1 MTGEDTVASS
11 LARSS
16 GIWSRSGTRAVLAGV
31 VGGAAVGALDGFVTG
46 LASGSARGLVAILPV
61 AGGGLVGV
69 AGAVLVGAQLLLTTA
84 TCWLTRRWPPLARW
98 RPTVLAAVVLAAPL
112 MIHDGLAL
120 FAGAHARTI
129 PGRRLWSA
137 LAIGAG
143 LFGCALAAQVVSRF
157 VPWLERARANRVLR
171 VVGVLALGGVMAGLF
186 GVNRLVLPRLYPWFH
201 LTLSAI
207 MLVLAVLAARIA
219 LAAPG
224 AQDDGGGLSAGRRAR
239 AWRLP
244 GFALAAAV
252 LAAAIATPRLG
263 RSQTLLFLAHERT
276 QLVGRALALLPLRRG
291 PRVPMVHREA
301 GSLPTGALPEGPH
314 RPKADVIIITI
325 DALRAD
331 HVGAYGYARNTTPHI
346 DALAKRG
353 VRFERA
359 YSQAPNTSFS
369 STTILTGKYYPTLA
383 RLRPPDGQ
391 DTLPLLL
398 RRYGIKT
405 AAFYPPAVFYVEPD
419 KLKAYAAS
427 NFHFEY
433 VKVGGYVDA
442 PARVTEIA
450 DFFAADHPARAFL
463 WVHFFEPHEPYVR
476 WPAHDFGPADID
488 RYDSE
493 IARVDA
499 AVGQLLAYLAL
510 RRPGAIVIVSADH
523 GEEFDEHGGRYHGTT
538 LYEEQLRVPLIIAVP
553 GVPPH
558 VVQGPVELVDLAP
571 TILGLLDIP
580 VPVRMR
586 GTDLGPWLAHP
597 PAPSSRLTTAFAELG
612 DQRMVAT
619 AVDKLIC
626 TDKEG
631 FCAYYD
637 LQIDPR
643 EQKNLADAR
652 PDRVAQLRGDLDDW
666 LADNTVL
673 EAARDDRG
681 GAAVVPPAIERGRLG
696 DPGAASDLAALLA
709 SMEPVD
715 VRREAARLLVVALP
729 ARPETRAAVIGARR
743 SEDPEI
749 AAWATVAAARL
760 GDAEARVQ
768 LSADLAQPGASGDS
782 DRRTFAALALAEA
795 RDPQAVPILAAAL
808 ADCHDIGVCRQIV
821 LALGRARDRRG
832 AAALVARLPVVIG
845 RRDVVE
851 ALGQIADPNSA
862 EALVERLLEDEYV
875 PVRAQAALAL
885 AAIGGAKAQVGL
897 DHAAKREREPAV
909 KAAIEKARRQ
919 D

>member
-1 MTGEDTVASS
+1 MTREGTVASS
-11 LARSS
+11 LARSL
-16 GIWSRSGTRAVLAGV
+16 GIWSRSGARAVLAGV
-31 VGGAAVGALDGFVTG
+31 VGGAAAGALDGFVTG

-61 AGGGLVGV
+61 AGAGLVGM
-69 AGAVLVGAQLLLTTA
+69 AGAMLVGAHRLLTAA
-84 TCWLTRRWPPLARW
+84 TCWLTGRWPPLARW
-98 RPTVLAAVVLAAPL
+98 RPGGLAAVALAAPL
-112 MIHDGLAL
+112 IIHDGLAL

-143 LFGCALAAQVVSRF
+143 LFGCALAARAVSRF

-171 VVGVLALGGVMAGLF
+171 VVGVLVLGGVMAGLF
-186 GVNRLVLPRLYPWFH
+186 GVNRFVLPRLYPWFH
-201 LTLSAI
+201 LTLSATI
-207 MLVLAVLAARIA
+207 LVLAVLAARIA
-219 LAAPG
+219 LAAQA
-224 AQDDGGGLSAGRRAR
+224 AQDDVGVSRAR
-239 AWRLP
+239 GWRAP
-244 GFALAAAV
+244 GLALAAAV
-252 LAAAIATPRLG
+252 LAAVIATPRLG

-331 HVGAYGYARNTTPHI
+331 HVGAYGYARNTTPHL

-476 WPAHDFGPADID
+476 WPEHDFGPTDID

-510 RRPGAIVIVSADH
+510 HRPGAIVIVSADH

-586 GTDLGPWLAHP
+586 GTDLGPWLANP

-643 EQKNLADAR
+643 EQKNLVDAR
-652 PDRVAQLRGDLDDW
+652 PGRVAQLRGDLDDW

-696 DPGAASDLAALLA
+696 DPAAAADLAALLA
-709 SMEPVD
+709 SMEPAE

-729 ARPETRAAVIGARR
+729 GRPETRAAVIAARR
-743 SEDPEI
+743 SQDPEI
-749 AAWATVAAARL
+749 AAWAAVAAARL
-760 GDAEARVQ
+760 GDAEARAQ
-768 LSADLAQPGASGDS
+768 LSADLARPGAGGDS
-782 DRRTFAALALAEA
+782 ERRTFAALALAEA
-795 RDPQAVPILAAAL
+795 GDPQAVPILAAAL

-821 LALGRARDRRG
+821 LALGRSRDRRG
-832 AAALVARLPVVIG
+832 TAALVARLPVVIG

-862 EALVERLLEDEYV
+862 DALVERLLEDEYV

-885 AAIGGAKAQVGL
+885 AAIGGAKSQAGL
-897 DHAAKREREPAV
+897 DRAARREREPAV

-919 D
+919 N